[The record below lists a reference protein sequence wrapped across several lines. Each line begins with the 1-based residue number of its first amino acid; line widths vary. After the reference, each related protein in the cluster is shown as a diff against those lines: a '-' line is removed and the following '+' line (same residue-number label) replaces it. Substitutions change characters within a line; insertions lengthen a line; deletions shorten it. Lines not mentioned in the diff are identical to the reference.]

1 MAKLPALPTA
11 LDLVKAGTTGKGLP
25 YGKHENIT
33 VSVFDRAAYI
43 YDGVKPLASVRLQP
57 DGSGLA
63 VLRGPKDVTTQSVP
77 YVNAFVEGTGQFVIK
92 DWRSPK
98 ESPEYGLRAVKGT
111 TVTKSPTVVAATT
124 KVVTAN
130 RRAKPVKV
138 APVSPE
144 ETLTTITVSNAPTAA
159 ATSSLRGI
167 PGIKFLPKARVKG
180 AGRGFTQVGTTII
193 PTESYKTLLDAWKL
207 RQNGEIANVLITGP
221 AGTAKTMLVEDFA
234 ASLGMPY
241 LKVDGG
247 AIRTADDWAGA
258 FRQDPQTKVWAH
270 RWSPFAQALRT
281 GEPMIIHV
289 DELTRTESPQ
299 ALNALLGLFDATG
312 TLLVPDANSVLEMP
326 KGILVIA
333 TANIG
338 PEFVGTLPIDGAVR
352 QRFPDGIRM
361 EYPPAKIEADLL
373 VSRHGIDLGIAQG
386 LVRMAASQRKDRDN
400 AQMYPSGGI
409 ISTRIL
415 LYIASRIAIGNRTP
429 REVIKSVLS
438 GQFEVG
444 DDAALSVC
452 VDAQFPKN
460 GTLPS
465 ATPEAD
471 DTVIIADRHYFVSIT
486 GNDDCEYAFP
496 SGELC
501 TRPRNHGI
509 HIDR

>member
-1 MAKLPALPTA
+1 
-11 LDLVKAGTTGKGLP
+11 
-25 YGKHENIT
+25 

-43 YDGVKPLASVRLQP
+43 YDGTKPLASVRVQP
-57 DGSGLA
+57 DGTGLL
-63 VLRGPKDVTTQSVP
+63 VLRDGKAITTLSVP

-98 ESPEYGLRAVKGT
+98 ESPTYVLRALKLTGTVKTIKVPAT
-111 TVTKSPTVVAATT
+111 TAKAVKANAT
-124 KVVTAN
+124 KVVKAQ
-130 RRAKPVKV
+130 PVM
-138 APVSPE
+138 AE
-144 ETLTTITVSNAPTAA
+144 AMTTITVSNAPTAA

-167 PGIKFLPKARVKG
+167 PGIKFLPKAKVRG
-180 AGRGFTQVGTTII
+180 AGRGFTQVGSTII
-193 PTESYKTLLDAWKL
+193 PTESYKTLLDAWAL
-207 RQNGEIANVLITGP
+207 RQNGGIANVLITGP

-299 ALNALLGLFDATG
+299 ALNALLGLFDQTG
-312 TLLVPDANSVLEMP
+312 TLLVPDANAVLSMP

-361 EYPPAKIEADLL
+361 EYPPKAIEEGLL
-373 VSRHGIDLGIAQG
+373 VARHGIDLGVSQG

-415 LYIASRIAIGNRTP
+415 LYIAERIAVGNRTP

-438 GQFEVG
+438 GQFEPG
-444 DDAALSVC
+444 DDAAISVC
-452 VDAQFPKN
+452 VDAQFPKS
-460 GTLPS
+460 GVLPS
-465 ATPEAD
+465 ATAEGG
-471 DTVIIADRHYFVSIT
+471 DTTIIADRHYFATIT
-486 GNDDCEYAFP
+486 GGAACEYSFP
-496 SGELC
+496 NGELC
-501 TRPRNHGI
+501 ERDEANPI
-509 HIDR
+509 HIAR